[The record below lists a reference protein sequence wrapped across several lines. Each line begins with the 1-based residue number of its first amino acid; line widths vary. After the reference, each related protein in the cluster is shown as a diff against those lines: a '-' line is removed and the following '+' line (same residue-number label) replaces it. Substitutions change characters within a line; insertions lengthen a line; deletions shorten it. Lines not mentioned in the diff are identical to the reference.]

1 MEKAELFEISRE
13 NAEWFRDNY
22 ENLKKKYNNRWILIH
37 NKEVVESARTF
48 DDIMKILRAQ
58 KYDPNTIIVEYLQS
72 KQIAMFF

>member
-1 MEKAELFEISRE
+1 
-13 NAEWFRDNY
+13 
-22 ENLKKKYNNRWILIH
+22 LIH